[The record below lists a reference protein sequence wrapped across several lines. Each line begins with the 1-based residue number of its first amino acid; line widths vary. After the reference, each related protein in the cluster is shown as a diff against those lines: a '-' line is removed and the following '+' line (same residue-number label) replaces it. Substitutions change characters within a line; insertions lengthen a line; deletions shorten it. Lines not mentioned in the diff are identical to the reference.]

1 MFDAKDEK
9 EFYIEVKFIKYGT
22 YTFHATS
29 KEHAMEMYDRGEW
42 SDYDEEYDCYNEE
55 ILDHSYRPQKRL
67 ANVLN
72 HNHDISTYRQG
83 LSQPCLLYTS
93 PSPRDKRQ
101 SRMPSSA

>member
-1 MFDAKDEK
+1 MIDAKDEK

-55 ILDHSYRPQKRL
+55 VVEVKEEEITEPMQLSL
-67 ANVLN
+67 SGVL
-72 HNHDISTYRQG
+72 
-83 LSQPCLLYTS
+83 
-93 PSPRDKRQ
+93 
-101 SRMPSSA
+101 